1 MRTAYELAAKYINL
15 SLKDKYI
22 RETQGSNKDIIS
34 VGSSVVIHDIYN
46 YQDKMSAEPSGY
58 QFEHPDEQWLN
69 VFGIYPDDVSSGIG
83 TTAIFVGYKTF
94 QRAIETTSK
103 AMLLSILDGDSKRT
117 STVGVGSTRA
127 KLDIF
132 FNTLKYQGNRDY
144 TKKPWSN
151 WNDSV
156 GVCTPVSIARTD
168 NVATVTTNPPHGM
181 STSYDDW
188 GIVMNLNTGIGTA
201 SFNISTS
208 TATNG
213 VPIIITSPTTFTY
226 RNIGINTDVTAVSG
240 IADIRVG
247 WGGTSNNLH
256 LYIY

>member
-22 RETQGSNKDIIS
+22 RENEGSNKDIVS
-34 VGSSVVIHDIYN
+34 VGSSVVFYDIYN
-46 YQDKMSAEPSGY
+46 YADRMSAEPTGY
-58 QFEHPDEQWLN
+58 QYEHSDEMWMNILGFFPD
-69 VFGIYPDDVSSGIG
+69 VTVGVG
-83 TTAIFVGYKTF
+83 TTGYFVGYKTF

-103 AMLLSILDGDSKRT
+103 AMLLSILDGDSKRST
-117 STVGVGSTRA
+117 TVGVGSTRA
-127 KLDIF
+127 KLDVF
-132 FNTLKYQGNRDY
+132 FNTLKYKGNRDL
-144 TKKPWSN
+144 TKKPWLN

-156 GVCTPVSIARTD
+156 GICTPVSIGRTD
-168 NVATVTTNPPHGM
+168 NIATVTTNPPHGM

-188 GIVMNLNTGIGTA
+188 GVVMNLNTGIAT

-208 TATNG
+208 TYPNG
-213 VPIIITSPTTFTY
+213 VPIVITSPTTFTY
-226 RNIGINTDVTAVSG
+226 RNTGINTETTAVSG
-240 IADIRVG
+240 TADIRVG

>member
-22 RETQGSNKDIIS
+22 RENEGSNKDIVSI
-34 VGSSVVIHDIYN
+34 GSSVVFYDIYN
-46 YQDKMSAEPSGY
+46 YADRMSAEPSGY
-58 QFEHPDEQWLN
+58 QYEHPDEIYMSTIG
-69 VFGIYPDDVSSGIG
+69 FYPDDVSVGIG
-83 TTAIFVGYKTF
+83 TTGYFVGYKTF

-103 AMLLSILDGDSKRT
+103 AMLLSLLDGDSKRST
-117 STVGVGSTRA
+117 TVGVGTTRA
-127 KLDIF
+127 KLDVF
-132 FNTLKYQGNRDY
+132 FNTLKYHGSRDFS
-144 TKKPWSN
+144 KKPWSN

-156 GVCTPVSIARTD
+156 GICTPVSIGRTD
-168 NVATVTTNPPHGM
+168 NIATVTTNPAHGM

-188 GIVMNLNTGIGTA
+188 GIVMNLNTGIGTE

-208 TATNG
+208 TYPNG
-213 VPIIITSPTTFTY
+213 VPIVITSPTTFTY
-226 RNIGINTDVTAVSG
+226 RNTGINTETTDVSG
-240 IADIRVG
+240 TADIRVG